1 MFNTPTINDH
11 EVKADA
17 ARENVADM
25 IIAYVIEQLGTTS
38 TPVSTSEDLDDLVQK
53 TRDWLMDNPH
63 PTIIEVSDFAL
74 ERYFEFTGYPREL

>member
-1 MFNTPTINDH
+1 MFNTPIINDH

-25 IIAYVIEQLGTTS
+25 VIGYVIDQLSRTA
-38 TPVSTSEDLDDLVQK
+38 TPVSTSEDLDDLLLK

-63 PTIIEVSDFAL
+63 PTVIEVSDFAL
-74 ERYFEFTGYPREL
+74 ERYFEFTGSI